1 MKTKILSLLGIII
14 FLNSCI
20 DDEQEKLPE
29 FTIPTTYEFERDG
42 ASTVNFQGQTDRL
55 NMLSELKAYLVSG
68 DQGTNLSSQK
78 LLEMYANENAPFED
92 ATLNSSSK
100 QLEDKTNPS
109 EVGFVKELLVQAA
122 EVSADVAENNTLATE
137 GVAGKI
143 ERGTSG
149 NFININ
155 EKGWEFTQ
163 FIEKG
168 LMGSVFYHQIFN
180 VYLSDSKIG
189 SEVDNENLVEG
200 ENYTQMEH
208 HWDEAFGYLGVPVD
222 FPNVNP
228 VLPDEYKRF
237 WANYTNGRDPLLGTN
252 KMLVDAYITGRAA
265 ITAQNYPLKNAQ
277 REIIIDAHELV
288 SAATAV
294 HYINSSMNSLNA
306 GDQGSLFHS
315 LSEAYAFVKAL
326 QFSPRKKI
334 DQAQINEILQED
346 FGSDG
351 DFWTI
356 TMEGLENVK
365 NKLTTA
371 YPVLKD
377 VKDEI

>member
-1 MKTKILSLLGIII
+1 MKTKFLSLLGIVI
-14 FLNSCI
+14 FLNSCV
-20 DDEQEKLPE
+20 DEQENLPGI
-29 FTIPTTYEFERDG
+29 TVPVTYEFERDG
-42 ASTVNFQGQTDRL
+42 ASTVNYQGQTDRL
-55 NMLSELKAYLVSG
+55 DMLSDLKAYLVSG
-68 DQGTNLSSQK
+68 DKGAQLSSQV
-78 LLEMYANENAPFED
+78 LLDKYANQNNPFQNAD
-92 ATLNSSSK
+92 LNSSTK
-100 QLEDKTNPS
+100 QLENKTIPS
-109 EVGFVKELLVQAA
+109 EVEFIKGLLVKAA
-122 EVSADVAENNTLATE
+122 EVSADVVENNTLATE

-180 VYLSDSKIG
+180 VYLSDAKTG
-189 SEVDNENLVEG
+189 NEVENENLVEG
-200 ENYTQMEH
+200 QNYTPMEH

-222 FPNVNP
+222 FPNVDP

-265 ITAQNYPLKNAQ
+265 ITGKNYPLKNAQ
-277 REIIIDAHELV
+277 KEIIIDAHELV

-294 HYINSSMNSLNA
+294 HYINASMNSLNA

-334 DQAQINEILQED
+334 DQTQINEILQED
-346 FGSDG
+346 FGTEG

-356 TMEGLENVK
+356 TMEGLESAK
-365 NKLTTA
+365 SKLTTA
-371 YPVLKD
+371 YPVLID
-377 VKDEI
+377 VEDEI